1 MSSSRNADAISEVFY
16 RYDKDHTGKLN
27 RDQLRN
33 AIYDLNG
40 RQIDDEELSHLY
52 ELFEGKDDSITLQ
65 NFIKVNEQFF
75 KYC

>member
-1 MSSSRNADAISEVFY
+1 MSSSRNADAITEVFY
-16 RYDKDHTGKLN
+16 RYDKEHTGKLN

-40 RQIDDEELSHLY
+40 RKIDDDELGNIY
-52 ELFEGKDDSITLQ
+52 ELFQGKDDQITLE